1 MLGFWATMSLSIS
14 DITRYS
20 SSQKAQ
26 KQGQFIGLPGT
37 MMLYSF
43 VAIFVTCASILIF
56 KDVLIAADAPWD
68 PTALLGKFDNP
79 FVVIIAQIF
88 MIIAT
93 LSTNIAAN
101 VIAPSNAF
109 SNLYPKKISF
119 KMGGTIT
126 GILGILICPWW
137 VMNDIAGILI
147 IVSGFLGP
155 VLAIMLCDYFFVR
168 RKQLKLA
175 QLYKSDGEYSYSGG
189 FNMSA
194 LMSLLIGVG
203 GALIWY
209 LVPSL
214 TYLSD
219 LAWFTG
225 FIISFIV
232 YYLLMRKRI
241 EPKTRLPH

>member
-1 MLGFWATMSLSIS
+1 
-14 DITRYS
+14 
-20 SSQKAQ
+20 
-26 KQGQFIGLPGT
+26 
-37 MMLYSF
+37 
-43 VAIFVTCASILIF
+43 
-56 KDVLIAADAPWD
+56 
-68 PTALLGKFDNP
+68 
-79 FVVIIAQIF
+79 

-155 VLAIMLCDYFFVR
+155 VLAIMLCDYFFIR
-168 RKQLKLA
+168 RKHLKLA

-225 FIISFIV
+225 FIISFLV
-232 YYLLMRKRI
+232 YYMLMRKRI
-241 EPKTRLPH
+241 EPEIRLPH